1 MLAPLS
7 AAPAPLNPAAF
18 PPPPAPPPP
27 PPPPPW
33 PHRFFILKG
42 TTLTYFKSERD
53 VQFPPR
59 GRIDLAPPGAAVVVL
74 EGLKRGKH
82 FTFNIMDKQ
91 VGAGRE
97 CW

>member
-1 MLAPLS
+1 M
-7 AAPAPLNPAAF
+7 
-18 PPPPAPPPP
+18 
-27 PPPPPW
+27 
-33 PHRFFILKG
+33 
-42 TTLTYFKSERD
+42 
-53 VQFPPR
+53 QFPPR